1 MDVMNETIVARY
13 SDQDLKEFETLISDK
28 LKEAKQE
35 FDYIRG
41 RISRRYDADLDYNSG
56 NKPME
61 DGADTA
67 EKENLNQLAARQQKF
82 IHQLELALIRVK
94 NKTYGVCI
102 DTGKLIPKERLK
114 LVPHTQHSIEA
125 KIKR

>member
-1 MDVMNETIVARY
+1 MEVINETIVARY
-13 SDQDLKEFETLISDK
+13 SDQDLREFEVLINDK

-41 RISRRYDADLDYNSG
+41 RISRRFDADLDYNSG

-82 IHQLELALIRVK
+82 IHQLELAVVRVK

-114 LVPHTQHSIEA
+114 AVPHTQHSIEA

>member
-1 MDVMNETIVARY
+1 MNETIVARY
-13 SDQDLKEFETLISDK
+13 SDQDLKEFEILISDK
-28 LKEAKQE
+28 LKESKQE

>member
-13 SDQDLKEFETLISDK
+13 SDQDLKEFEILISDK
-28 LKEAKQE
+28 LKESKQE

>member
-13 SDQDLKEFETLISDK
+13 SDQDLKEFEILISDK
-28 LKEAKQE
+28 LKESKQE

-102 DTGKLIPKERLK
+102 STGKLIPKERLK